1 VNGLT
6 GAQAVARLERRGGE
20 VSVFRRGYGS
30 QVVFT
35 CVGRDQGHAIVAI
48 TDVTESRRVVRD
60 RRLVIRSDTD
70 RAALEHEMETARDE
84 ANAHLERVE
93 YSYILVHRDI
103 LDTDAGYGQIGCV
116 LILASVAVGL
126 VAGLVGGWLATGSVA
141 VSSALIG
148 PIAGLAVG
156 FYGLQPVASIAV
168 NSPALRDRIVNLA
181 YGFSLVVPAI
191 VTAVTIVAM
200 TVLSDAS

>member
-20 VSVFRRGYGS
+20 VWVFRRGYGS

-60 RRLVIRSDTD
+60 RRLIIHSDAD
-70 RAALEHEMETARDE
+70 RATLEHEMETARDE
-84 ANAHLERVE
+84 ANARLERVE

-116 LILASVAVGL
+116 LVLASVAVGIVVGL
-126 VAGLVGGWLATGSVA
+126 VAGWVATGRVA
-141 VSSALIG
+141 VSAAVIG
-148 PIAGLAVG
+148 PIVGLAAG
-156 FYGLQPVASIAV
+156 FYGFGPVASIAV

-181 YGFSLVVPAI
+181 YAFSIVVSAI
-191 VTAVTIVAM
+191 ATAVTIIVM
-200 TVLSDAS
+200 TVLFDAS